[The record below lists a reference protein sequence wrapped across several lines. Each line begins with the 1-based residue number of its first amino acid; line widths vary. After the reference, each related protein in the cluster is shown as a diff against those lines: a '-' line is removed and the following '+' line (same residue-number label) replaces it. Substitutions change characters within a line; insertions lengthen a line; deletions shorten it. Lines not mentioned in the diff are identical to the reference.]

1 MSSRR
6 SDQIIWLD
14 TLEGD
19 FDEAVRHLELTL
31 NDPALQQFSSILV
44 KSKDKIRTIVG
55 AFTQLIHK
63 SQSVLQSNC
72 KLEVSMYCE
81 LLNCLLD
88 IMLNINVHK

>member
-1 MSSRR
+1 MSSHR

-19 FDEAVRHLELTL
+19 FDDAVRHLELTL
-31 NDPALQQFSSILV
+31 NDPALQQFSSILI
-44 KSKDKIRTIVG
+44 KAKDKIRTIVG

-72 KLEVSMYCE
+72 KLEVLSVFVVTVQY
-81 LLNCLLD
+81 L
-88 IMLNINVHK
+88 IMVVTIMS